1 MLHDL
6 VNFAL
11 GLASLAL
18 SGLVIRVYHYFD
30 AMEARQE
37 ENEELLFTIRADL
50 ISFRRECGS
59 PPYPYDRP
67 YRP

>member
-30 AMEARQE
+30 ALEEDKE
-37 ENEELLFTIRADL
+37 ENARLVFTIRADVIAL
-50 ISFRRECGS
+50 RRELRQ
-59 PPYPYDRP
+59 PPYPYD
-67 YRP
+67 

>member
-1 MLHDL
+1 MFHDL

-30 AMEARQE
+30 ALETRQE
-37 ENEELLFTIRADL
+37 ENEELLFTLRADL
-50 ISFRRECGS
+50 ICVRRESGLA
-59 PPYPYDRP
+59 PYPYD
-67 YRP
+67 